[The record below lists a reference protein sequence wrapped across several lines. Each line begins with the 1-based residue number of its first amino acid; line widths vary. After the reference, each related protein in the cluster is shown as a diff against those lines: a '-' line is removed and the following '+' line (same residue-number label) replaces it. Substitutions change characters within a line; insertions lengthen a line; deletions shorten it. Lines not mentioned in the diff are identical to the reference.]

1 MSTAPVL
8 KSSDLSSN
16 RSSALPAN
24 TLQIVLFYDGKGT
37 SALSFETVDATGAL
51 SWTTIKDIT
60 KFDTGIVSKEY
71 SIEGCTPTGNFVVE
85 GVTADGVVDG
95 LAFGLFWRDA
105 RSCYHVLRSNSSA
118 LSTIASYV
126 SAWPLG
132 MNNTVFA
139 TRAPQIT
146 DPYARE
152 TALAIISG
160 AKLLANGKHSL
171 TVY

>member
-1 MSTAPVL
+1 MANAPVY
-8 KSSDLSSN
+8 KSDDLSSN
-16 RSSALPAN
+16 RYSALPAN
-24 TLQIVLFYDGKGT
+24 TLQVIAFYDGKGT
-37 SALSFETVDATGAL
+37 CALSFETVDASGAS

-60 KFDTGIVSKEY
+60 KFDTRIITREY

-85 GVTADGVVDG
+85 GVVADGVVDG
-95 LAFGLFWRDA
+95 LAFGFFWRDA
-105 RSCYHVLRSNSSA
+105 RSCYHILRSNSSVG
-118 LSTIASYV
+118 STAANFV

-139 TRAPQIT
+139 PRVPQVT
-146 DPYARE
+146 DGYARE
-152 TALAIISG
+152 TALAVISG